1 MFNRP
6 VTLQVC
12 YASKSED
19 ANQRTTS
26 QEVFFKNLDALY
38 RFIRPY
44 GLMGTVIAITSVSLL
59 PLQNLDDL
67 TPTYFMGFLKAMVPG
82 LLMTVY
88 EFAIN
93 QLYDVKI
100 DKINKPDLPLTSGD
114 VSMRTGIAI
123 ASSSLLVSLA
133 MGIMLRSPPLLLALI
148 IWFLLASA
156 YSVDKYVLG
165 RQIAITRTLMF
176 AVAIKCCFCFV
187 ISLLKDIPDEDG
199 DREFGIQTPSVI
211 LGKES
216 VLWLCVYVLL
226 ISYGAV
232 IIVGLTSSPYL
243 LSKLVMIISHIM
255 LATLLWHQARTVDLS
270 SKASTLSF
278 YMFIWKGK
286 DKKEYENVPD
296 HGSLPSVGSKGD
308 NLVPLGNH
316 DISIASEA
324 FNKFGDEAIPEKDNS
339 WEKNFRTLIVRGGS
353 VRDMLQP
360 WESAIDFDARV
371 YPNLMRVFYSN
382 MEISVTRLD
391 KIVTQVGG
399 VPIEFDVELLNN
411 ILGISN
417 DSHRIY
423 TSRKAIS
430 FNSFAH
436 HLVNHRL
443 LPYGSIITKIL
454 RRFEVPL
461 LDAGYTETKR
471 IGPEDMSSIGFSRR
485 NGKWIKTSTSKNRD
499 TLIAPE
505 DDRMLN
511 DVYSP
516 EQLSDFKLG
525 AHPPPPRRRSV
536 PQPPADSD
544 TKEREMDT
552 DIPSSSEPPL
562 APEQPTALEP
572 SVVPEQPSASEPP
585 LAPEQPLA
593 SVQPPASDALQQ
605 LADDVRRISERQQL
619 IITRL
624 DTLSCD
630 Q

>member
-1 MFNRP
+1 MALKLDIKKLYDRLEWDFLAKADVFGKLKEAFQLEINKPDLPLTSGDVSMR
-6 VTLQVC
+6 TGIAI
-12 YASKSED
+12 ASSSLLVSL
-19 ANQRTTS
+19 AMGIMLRS
-26 QEVFFKNLDALY
+26 PPLLLALIIWFLLASAY
-38 RFIRPY
+38 SVD
-44 GLMGTVIAITSVSLL
+44 VIAITSVSLL

-278 YMFIWKGK
+278 YMFIWKLHIVQ
-286 DKKEYENVPD
+286 YLV
-296 HGSLPSVGSKGD
+296 LP
-308 NLVPLGNH
+308 
-316 DISIASEA
+316 
-324 FNKFGDEAIPEKDNS
+324 F
-339 WEKNFRTLIVRGGS
+339 VR
-353 VRDMLQP
+353 L
-360 WESAIDFDARV
+360 
-371 YPNLMRVFYSN
+371 
-382 MEISVTRLD
+382 
-391 KIVTQVGG
+391 
-399 VPIEFDVELLNN
+399 
-411 ILGISN
+411 
-417 DSHRIY
+417 
-423 TSRKAIS
+423 
-430 FNSFAH
+430 
-436 HLVNHRL
+436 
-443 LPYGSIITKIL
+443 
-454 RRFEVPL
+454 
-461 LDAGYTETKR
+461 
-471 IGPEDMSSIGFSRR
+471 
-485 NGKWIKTSTSKNRD
+485 
-499 TLIAPE
+499 
-505 DDRMLN
+505 
-511 DVYSP
+511 
-516 EQLSDFKLG
+516 
-525 AHPPPPRRRSV
+525 
-536 PQPPADSD
+536 
-544 TKEREMDT
+544 
-552 DIPSSSEPPL
+552 
-562 APEQPTALEP
+562 
-572 SVVPEQPSASEPP
+572 
-585 LAPEQPLA
+585 
-593 SVQPPASDALQQ
+593 
-605 LADDVRRISERQQL
+605 
-619 IITRL
+619 
-624 DTLSCD
+624 
-630 Q
+630 

>member
-1 MFNRP
+1 MALKLDIKKLYDRLEWDFLAKINKPDLPLTSGDVSMR
-6 VTLQVC
+6 TGIAI
-12 YASKSED
+12 ASSSLLVSL
-19 ANQRTTS
+19 AMGIMLRS
-26 QEVFFKNLDALY
+26 PPLLLALIIWFLLASAY
-38 RFIRPY
+38 SVD
-44 GLMGTVIAITSVSLL
+44 VIAITSVSLL

-278 YMFIWKGK
+278 YMFIWKLHIVQ
-286 DKKEYENVPD
+286 YLV
-296 HGSLPSVGSKGD
+296 LP
-308 NLVPLGNH
+308 
-316 DISIASEA
+316 
-324 FNKFGDEAIPEKDNS
+324 F
-339 WEKNFRTLIVRGGS
+339 VR
-353 VRDMLQP
+353 L
-360 WESAIDFDARV
+360 
-371 YPNLMRVFYSN
+371 
-382 MEISVTRLD
+382 
-391 KIVTQVGG
+391 
-399 VPIEFDVELLNN
+399 
-411 ILGISN
+411 
-417 DSHRIY
+417 
-423 TSRKAIS
+423 
-430 FNSFAH
+430 
-436 HLVNHRL
+436 
-443 LPYGSIITKIL
+443 
-454 RRFEVPL
+454 
-461 LDAGYTETKR
+461 
-471 IGPEDMSSIGFSRR
+471 
-485 NGKWIKTSTSKNRD
+485 
-499 TLIAPE
+499 
-505 DDRMLN
+505 
-511 DVYSP
+511 
-516 EQLSDFKLG
+516 
-525 AHPPPPRRRSV
+525 
-536 PQPPADSD
+536 
-544 TKEREMDT
+544 
-552 DIPSSSEPPL
+552 
-562 APEQPTALEP
+562 
-572 SVVPEQPSASEPP
+572 
-585 LAPEQPLA
+585 
-593 SVQPPASDALQQ
+593 
-605 LADDVRRISERQQL
+605 
-619 IITRL
+619 
-624 DTLSCD
+624 
-630 Q
+630 

>member
-156 YSVDKYVLG
+156 YSVDVEEKFISNYIVHGAREGTCTPICLLH
-165 RQIAITRTLMF
+165 THP
-176 AVAIKCCFCFV
+176 VAIKCCFCFV

-216 VLWLCVYVLL
+216 VSTLALRLCAAYILWSRYYSRINFFTIPAEQTCHGNSKVVQPLSILEDDEEVVSLDKSNCDAEEKANAELSGGCLFKFNSDGDKKKVFVGGPL
-226 ISYGAV
+226 SFKNV
-232 IIVGLTSSPYL
+232 IIALTEPKGVRDLAKLYL
-243 LSKLVMIISHIM
+243 TH
-255 LATLLWHQARTVDLS
+255 A
-270 SKASTLSF
+270 SF
-278 YMFIWKGK
+278 YVQIHNVPISCMNEEIKKVQGK

-296 HGSLPSVGSKGD
+296 HGSLPSVGSKRD
-308 NLVPLGNH
+308 NLVTLGNH

-339 WEKNFRTLIVRGGS
+339 WET
-353 VRDMLQP
+353 
-360 WESAIDFDARV
+360 
-371 YPNLMRVFYSN
+371 NLRFEN
-382 MEISVTRLD
+382 KSVTGS
-391 KIVTQVGG
+391 IG
-399 VPIEFDVELLNN
+399 LLN
-411 ILGISN
+411 
-417 DSHRIY
+417 
-423 TSRKAIS
+423 
-430 FNSFAH
+430 
-436 HLVNHRL
+436 
-443 LPYGSIITKIL
+443 
-454 RRFEVPL
+454 
-461 LDAGYTETKR
+461 
-471 IGPEDMSSIGFSRR
+471 
-485 NGKWIKTSTSKNRD
+485 
-499 TLIAPE
+499 
-505 DDRMLN
+505 
-511 DVYSP
+511 
-516 EQLSDFKLG
+516 
-525 AHPPPPRRRSV
+525 
-536 PQPPADSD
+536 
-544 TKEREMDT
+544 
-552 DIPSSSEPPL
+552 
-562 APEQPTALEP
+562 
-572 SVVPEQPSASEPP
+572 
-585 LAPEQPLA
+585 
-593 SVQPPASDALQQ
+593 
-605 LADDVRRISERQQL
+605 
-619 IITRL
+619 
-624 DTLSCD
+624 
-630 Q
+630 

>member
-216 VLWLCVYVLL
+216 VSTLALRLCAAYILWSRYYSRINFFTIPAEQTCHVVGVVFFCLVD
-226 ISYGAV
+226 YGYKGNSKVVQPLSILEDDEEVVSLDKSNCDAEEKANAELSGGCLFKFNSDGDKKKVFVGGPLSFKNV
-232 IIVGLTSSPYL
+232 IIALTEPKGVRDLAKLYL
-243 LSKLVMIISHIM
+243 TH
-255 LATLLWHQARTVDLS
+255 A
-270 SKASTLSF
+270 SF
-278 YMFIWKGK
+278 YVQIHNVPISCMNEEIKKGK

-296 HGSLPSVGSKGD
+296 HGSLPSVGSKRD
-308 NLVPLGNH
+308 NLVTLGNH

-339 WEKNFRTLIVRGGS
+339 WET
-353 VRDMLQP
+353 
-360 WESAIDFDARV
+360 
-371 YPNLMRVFYSN
+371 NLRFEN
-382 MEISVTRLD
+382 KSVTGS
-391 KIVTQVGG
+391 IG
-399 VPIEFDVELLNN
+399 LLN
-411 ILGISN
+411 
-417 DSHRIY
+417 
-423 TSRKAIS
+423 
-430 FNSFAH
+430 
-436 HLVNHRL
+436 
-443 LPYGSIITKIL
+443 
-454 RRFEVPL
+454 
-461 LDAGYTETKR
+461 
-471 IGPEDMSSIGFSRR
+471 
-485 NGKWIKTSTSKNRD
+485 
-499 TLIAPE
+499 
-505 DDRMLN
+505 
-511 DVYSP
+511 
-516 EQLSDFKLG
+516 
-525 AHPPPPRRRSV
+525 
-536 PQPPADSD
+536 
-544 TKEREMDT
+544 
-552 DIPSSSEPPL
+552 
-562 APEQPTALEP
+562 
-572 SVVPEQPSASEPP
+572 
-585 LAPEQPLA
+585 
-593 SVQPPASDALQQ
+593 
-605 LADDVRRISERQQL
+605 
-619 IITRL
+619 
-624 DTLSCD
+624 
-630 Q
+630 